1 MFHSSCFVGLQEPGN
16 FVITFPRSFHGGFNL
31 GNSGQAFSPNIILRQ
46 ILICIIQSSG
56 LNCAEAVN
64 FAPADWLPHGGIGAD
79 LYRLYRKAP
88 VLSHEELLY
97 VVAKVREFLPLLS
110 KIHVGGFLMSLNYVD

>member
-1 MFHSSCFVGLQEPGN
+1 MY
-16 FVITFPRSFHGGFNL
+16 
-31 GNSGQAFSPNIILRQ
+31 Q
-46 ILICIIQSSG
+46 IFKCIIQSSG

-97 VVAKVREFLPLLS
+97 VVAKVRKFLLILGFLP
-110 KIHVGGFLMSLNYVD
+110 VVFFLVFL

>member
-1 MFHSSCFVGLQEPGN
+1 
-16 FVITFPRSFHGGFNL
+16 
-31 GNSGQAFSPNIILRQ
+31 
-46 ILICIIQSSG
+46 

-97 VVAKVREFLPLLS
+97 VVAKVRKFLLILGFLPVVFLVFFS
-110 KIHVGGFLMSLNYVD
+110 FDYHYIYKINRLTGSNVGFASRMCAPAVGMYLPS